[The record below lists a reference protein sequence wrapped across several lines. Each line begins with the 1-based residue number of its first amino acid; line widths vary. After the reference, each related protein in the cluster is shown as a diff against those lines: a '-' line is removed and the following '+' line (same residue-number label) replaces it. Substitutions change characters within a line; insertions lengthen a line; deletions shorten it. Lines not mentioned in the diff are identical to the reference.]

1 MVMTRSSDG
10 EHGSDNEANA
20 HSIGSDIRN
29 TVSEAA
35 QNAKEQARDVAD
47 DVKAQSVNR
56 VEGVSRAVHGA
67 ADQLGRELPQAAGFI
82 HSTAERHEDA
92 TAALSESSV
101 EELASTFSDFARR
114 QPAAAFAGS
123 VLAGFALSR
132 FLKSSV
138 PRAGNRQ

>member
-82 HSTAERHEDA
+82 HSTAERLEDA
-92 TAALSESSV
+92 TAALRERSV